1 MTKSGFI
8 VGGVAGAAAV
18 ILIFAFVLMPAQE
31 ILTPDL
37 IISNGHDV
45 TKFGDETILSTKKS
59 LTLVEL
65 FEKSES
71 GVVRIDVDKINSSR
85 EAGTLGSGFVFDDFK
100 KLDIRV
106 GSILEVEKIPG
117 KTRIIKGVV
126 DLGEEKRDVIIGG
139 AEFYEPQDLVGKT
152 VIVIANLETK
162 KIAGIESNAMLL
174 AADVDNKPF
183 WLTVDSNVPAGT
195 KIK

>member
-1 MTKSGFI
+1 MS
-8 VGGVAGAAAV
+8 
-18 ILIFAFVLMPAQE
+18 
-31 ILTPDL
+31 
-37 IISNGHDV
+37 ISY
-45 TKFGDETILSTKKS
+45 
-59 LTLVEL
+59 
-65 FEKSES
+65 
-71 GVVRIDVDKINSSR
+71 
-85 EAGTLGSGFVFDDFK
+85 DDFK

-106 GSILEVEKIPG
+106 GNILEVEKISG

-152 VIVIANLETK
+152 VIVVANLETK

-174 AADVDNKPF
+174 AADVDDKPF
-183 WLTVDSNVPAGT
+183 WLTVDSDVPAGT

>member
-1 MTKSGFI
+1 MS
-8 VGGVAGAAAV
+8 
-18 ILIFAFVLMPAQE
+18 
-31 ILTPDL
+31 
-37 IISNGHDV
+37 V
-45 TKFGDETILSTKKS
+45 TY
-59 LTLVEL
+59 
-65 FEKSES
+65 
-71 GVVRIDVDKINSSR
+71 
-85 EAGTLGSGFVFDDFK
+85 DDFK

-106 GSILEVEKIPG
+106 GSILEVEKIPC